1 MVPEAH
7 EVEKAIEEVKE
18 ANPEFGVRRC
28 SIKDADT
35 PGDCAAGASRN
46 ALESPAAGK
55 IKQQGGTSKVSPS
68 LADAFKQY
76 SDEGGSSFSFGFG
89 FGEPRELVVGATP
102 YPESASTQPHSW
114 LDLDGDCGAQDPA
127 AEDEASTRDRPRDS
141 RESDEEWET
150 DEEEWERRDDAG
162 RTGAGSVVLCIC
174 GAMRCRVM
182 FLTWRAP
189 PRLVDGGEEESD
201 QRQGQGQEEA
211 LWHRSYALSA
221 YAPATACPVLT
232 WRIAGESERSSRGAP
247 YAGCSS

>member
-1 MVPEAH
+1 MPFPSAIASHPRQSTLPRIPAVPDVVVSPVTVSPSH
-7 EVEKAIEEVKE
+7 
-18 ANPEFGVRRC
+18 PLLLGRC

-114 LDLDGDCGAQDPA
+114 LDLDGDCGFLHLTSGCLDVHNRRA
-127 AEDEASTRDRPRDS
+127 RPGCR
-141 RESDEEWET
+141 
-150 DEEEWERRDDAG
+150 G
-162 RTGAGSVVLCIC
+162 R
-174 GAMRCRVM
+174 
-182 FLTWRAP
+182 
-189 PRLVDGGEEESD
+189 
-201 QRQGQGQEEA
+201 
-211 LWHRSYALSA
+211 
-221 YAPATACPVLT
+221 
-232 WRIAGESERSSRGAP
+232 SEHA
-247 YAGCSS
+247 